1 MRARQVWALAGAMA
15 AAGMVIACGSGGS
28 DDEAGNVPAA
38 PVTPTADASAV
49 AAAIAAAEKAAGI
62 PPYPNDETVAKYLT
76 ALKKINPE
84 ILEGRD
90 PERIVDRGRDQC
102 VTIKSFP
109 DEPDKVLTFT
119 NTRFSSP
126 DHPNGFGDATAKKIN
141 KVIVKYICPKD

>member
-1 MRARQVWALAGAMA
+1 MRARQVWAVVAAVA
-15 AAGMVIACGSGGS
+15 AAGMMIACGSGGA
-28 DDEAGNVPAA
+28 DDAGSAPAVPA
-38 PVTPTADASAV
+38 TPTVDPSVA
-49 AAAIAAAEKAAGI
+49 AAAIAEAEKAAGI
-62 PPYPNDETVAKYLT
+62 PPYPDDETVAKYLA

-84 ILEGRD
+84 ILDDRD

-109 DEPDKVLTFT
+109 DEPDKVLMFT

-141 KVIVKYICPKD
+141 KVIVKYICPKA